1 MKMIYETP
9 LFENE
14 MLRAVDVITASGETS
29 SGSTSSTSS
38 QTRMSVDNDFAL
50 LGNLYTGNQSY

>member
-1 MKMIYETP
+1 MKKNYETP

-14 MLRAVDVITASGETS
+14 MLRAVDVITASGETTS
-29 SGSTSSTSS
+29 SDTSSTPM
-38 QTRMSVDNDFAL
+38 QVDNHHAL